1 MYASRGYLAKLNYL
15 DIKQLLD
22 SKAIENKKGTLTNEE
37 IKLLVKKFHNC
48 QTEGK
53 LQQGI
58 AETEMRA
65 TKKKIQR
72 YSVEQLGEV
81 LTE

>member
-1 MYASRGYLAKLNYL
+1 MYASRGNLTKLNYL

-22 SKAIENKKGTLTNEE
+22 EMAIENKRGTLTNGE
-37 IKLLVKKFHNC
+37 IKLLVKEIHDR

-58 AETEMRA
+58 A
-65 TKKKIQR
+65 
-72 YSVEQLGEV
+72 
-81 LTE
+81 

>member
-1 MYASRGYLAKLNYL
+1 MCASRGYLAKLNYL

-22 SKAIENKKGTLTNEE
+22 RKAIENKRGTLTNKE
-37 IKLLVKKFHNC
+37 IKLLVKEFHNR

-72 YSVEQLGEV
+72 YNVEQLGEV
-81 LTE
+81 LIE

>member
-1 MYASRGYLAKLNYL
+1 MYASRGNLAKLDYL

-22 SKAIENKKGTLTNEE
+22 RKAIENKRGTLTNRE
-37 IKLLVKKFHNC
+37 IQLLVKEIHDC
-48 QTEGK
+48 QTEGE

-65 TKKKIQR
+65 MKKKIQR
-72 YSVEQLGEV
+72 YSVEQI
-81 LTE
+81 